1 MSGEPPLVLRAP
13 AKLNLV
19 LSVGPVRSDGYHRL
33 STLFQ
38 AIDLYDELVLEP
50 AAETTVE
57 GFAADTLVRAA
68 LDALG
73 ETRRVLLTKRI
84 PVAAGLGGGSSD
96 AAAILRGLR
105 GERPVNDLY
114 AIARRLGADVPF
126 FLSGCET
133 ALGSGRGD
141 HIHPLP
147 DFPRGHAFVLLP
159 QSEGLSTAEVF
170 ARARASD
177 IFPALHGDLVRG
189 VHIAR
194 DPSGVAALV
203 RNDLQPVVLGLRP
216 ELEHELERLR
226 GAGALAAAVTGSGP
240 TAFGVFADR
249 AAAEAAAEAIPG
261 AIAAS
266 PI

>member
-1 MSGEPPLVLRAP
+1 MSGEPLVLRAP

-19 LSVGPVRSDGYHRL
+19 LTVGPRRDDGYHRL

-38 AIDLYDELVLEP
+38 AIDLYDQLVLEP

-57 GFAADTLVRAA
+57 GFPDDTLVAAA
-68 LDALG
+68 LEALG

-96 AAAILRGLR
+96 AAAILRALR

-114 AIARRLGADVPF
+114 AIARGLGADVPF

-147 DFPRGHAFVLLP
+147 DFPRGHAFVLVP
-159 QSEGLSTAEVF
+159 QAEGLSTAEVF
-170 ARARASD
+170 SRARPSD
-177 IFPALHGDLVRG
+177 IFPARHGDLVRG
-189 VHIAR
+189 VHTAR
-194 DPSGVAALV
+194 GPAGVAALL
-203 RNDLQPVVLGLRP
+203 RNDLEPVVLDLRP
-216 ELEHELERLR
+216 ALGDELERLR
-226 GAGALAAAVTGSGP
+226 AAGALAAAVTGSGP
-240 TAFGVFADR
+240 TVFGLFADR
-249 AAAEAAAEAIPG
+249 ASAEVAAAAIPG